1 VNGVLRHPADCGA
14 VLFWTQSGFIARIL
28 NGHLRVPPRG
38 ARHTG
43 SAIRN
48 PSTGSK
54 VIPGSIT
61 SANSFRQSTGNS
73 VGIPFGSW
81 RLTGRRENR
90 LPATTGEPSRTAGTR
105 SAPMGFWWSSSE
117 IRAARSSPPRNT
129 GRTRA
134 ECSVAWQSC
143 RDPANPRGRIR
154 APGSGRAG
162 PRGCPT
168 GLEAWR
174 VRSDWSSEPPCCQ
187 STNVSTRGPPTRP
200 LWSGQWATALRRFI
214 VYQAWPPG
222 LRVRLAG

>member
-1 VNGVLRHPADCGA
+1 MNGVLRHPADCGA

-28 NGHLRVPPRG
+28 TGHLRVPPRG

-43 SAIRN
+43 SAIRY

-117 IRAARSSPPRNT
+117 IRAAQSSICASSAGIPQVALRDLMGSGGPVRSLT
-129 GRTRA
+129 
-134 ECSVAWQSC
+134 WQS
-143 RDPANPRGRIR
+143 GRVPPTR
-154 APGSGRAG
+154 EDAPGAPAGWSRG
-162 PRGCPT
+162 PRGCPMHGAGCAAT
-168 GLEAWR
+168 DRQSRLCCPVNVCPH
-174 VRSDWSSEPPCCQ
+174 VRPADASSSCRIEGASAP
-187 STNVSTRGPPTRP
+187 
-200 LWSGQWATALRRFI
+200 RRFI
-214 VYQAWPPG
+214 V
-222 LRVRLAG
+222 